1 MGKINWARVFIGG
14 LLAGI
19 VMFALGYVFYGL
31 WLSKEMGAA
40 MQALGRPPMA
50 ETVGTRVF
58 ILVMS
63 LVSGIIAVWFY
74 AAIRPRFGPG
84 PKTAALA
91 GFWVW
96 VIGGLLPTIWYA
108 SLDLFPRAYMAKDA
122 GAGLVLWV
130 VATLVG
136 AWAYKE

>member
-1 MGKINWARVFIGG
+1 MGRINWARVFIGG

-31 WLSKEMGAA
+31 WLSKEFGAA

-108 SLDLFPRAYMAKDA
+108 SLDLFPRAYMVKDA

>member
-1 MGKINWARVFIGG
+1 MGAINWGRVLIGG
-14 LLAGI
+14 VLAGI
-19 VMFALGYVFYGL
+19 VMFALGFVFYGL
-31 WLSKEMGAA
+31 WLSSEFNAA
-40 MQALGRPPMA
+40 LQALGRPPMS
-50 ETVGTRVF
+50 ESVGTMVF

-84 PKTAALA
+84 PKTAVQA
-91 GFWVW
+91 GVWIW
-96 VIGGLLPTIWYA
+96 VIGGLIPTIWWA
-108 SLDLFPRAYMAKDA
+108 SLDLFPRAYMVKDA

-130 VATLVG
+130 VATVVG